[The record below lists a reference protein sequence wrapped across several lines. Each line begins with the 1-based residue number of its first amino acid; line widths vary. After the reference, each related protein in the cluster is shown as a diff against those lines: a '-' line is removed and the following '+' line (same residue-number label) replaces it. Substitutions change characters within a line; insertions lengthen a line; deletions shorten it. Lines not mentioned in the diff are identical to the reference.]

1 VSAEDLPIV
10 CKYCREP
17 LRYVRKL
24 GMLVERSTGLPHF
37 RANVCPVAWGLE
49 AVRRATQ
56 VARQGWRI

>member
-1 VSAEDLPIV
+1 MGAEDLPIV

-17 LRYVRKL
+17 LVFRRKWGL
-24 GMLVERSTGLPHF
+24 LEKASGMPHF
-37 RANVCPVAWGLE
+37 RANACPIEWSLE